1 MGLRLASAAVA
12 PLVKKLFTQ
21 TPPGAGLVDKP
32 VRITALVSFRGEKRT
47 VVERDLTKVAK
58 ALVERVEPEGPPLER
73 DEKARIA
80 AELVA
85 TLLALGDL
93 TMDDVQAVQLGHRE
107 LAARLLA
114 VGEEAGRGRDLPTR
128 GAEELFHG
136 LLDAAC
142 LHILDFFTKRSTFVA
157 RTLVEQSRRLDR
169 LVRTVDLLVERLG
182 DRTAEDAAF
191 ERRYAA
197 YVRGEHGTLTI
208 YGLDLAQSREWPLDD
223 AYLSLE
229 THRPDRLEDG
239 GLAEG
244 APQRA
249 ERALSGLDRVLLR
262 GHAGSGKTT
271 LVQWLAVS
279 ATRQDVAE
287 DLEHLVGRVPFV
299 LTMRTLT
306 RAGGPLPDP
315 ERFLAAVDCP
325 LVSAQPG
332 GWADR
337 VLMAG
342 RGLLLVDGIDEVP
355 ESEREGVRRWLRRLG
370 TTYPGNLWLVT
381 ARPSAVREDWLHT
394 LGFTELSLAP
404 MGHNDLHAFVHR
416 WHRAVGAAPEAA
428 DALLDLVQGRGD
440 LATLATNP
448 LMCALICAL
457 HRERNGYLPRGR
469 KALYDAALSLL
480 LERRDRE
487 RPDPPRVDVDLDADT
502 LVSLLQ
508 QLANW
513 LIINGRSEMSAEVA
527 VAQLAQSLP
536 LIHRGDRLGP
546 ATAVLRH
553 LVERSGV
560 LREPVEGAV
569 DFVHRTFQDYL
580 GARYLVEWHH
590 FPALVAHAHE
600 DQWEDVIRMAVAH
613 AQPVQRAELLIQLV
627 ERGDAEPEHRVRLHL
642 VAMACLEHATQL
654 SPDVR
659 AEVTARAHALLP
671 PRTRNESRALAGVG
685 QVVLDLLPGP
695 EEVTDDEADAVVFA
709 ATRVGADTAL
719 SRLRPFRS
727 SATGSV
733 RHLLSVNWQ
742 RFDTR
747 RYFDEILRHLPDDE
761 ALIRFARTDEELRLL
776 SGLDAMRNVDLSG
789 DFTEAAIVEAL
800 AGHPLDRIA
809 LRSCPALHD
818 IAWVDRFP
826 SLTDVLV
833 DTCQG
838 ITDLAPLA
846 DTGVHRLSLYND
858 EAPAVMRGLD
868 GLDRLAHLAIGSLTR
883 LETLAELPGAA
894 ELDSLTLPEDVPDLG
909 GIDAWPTL
917 TQLCLHFTTRG
928 FRRAEWR
935 AVAALPR
942 LEHLVL
948 HAGALRSLAD
958 HGVELPRIR
967 FLQFFPADPEEP
979 IPVDDVARVAA
990 AFPGVT
996 TLLFNTDPA
1005 DFAPLAALPELGTVR
1020 TFPPSAR
1027 RNVPDHIEVI
1037 APPAPRY

>member
-12 PLVKKLFTQ
+12 PLVKKLFA
-21 TPPGAGLVDKP
+21 PAAPGAGLVDKP
-32 VRITALVSFRGEKRT
+32 VRIAALVSFRGEKRT
-47 VVERDLTKVAK
+47 VVERDLARVAK
-58 ALVERVEPEGPPLER
+58 TLVERAEPVGHPLES
-73 DEKARIA
+73 DEKARVA
-80 AELVA
+80 EELVA
-85 TLLALGDL
+85 TLMALGDL
-93 TMDDVQAVQLGHRE
+93 AMDDVQAVQLGHRE

-114 VGEEAGRGRDLPTR
+114 AGEDAPGARDFPTR
-128 GAEELFHG
+128 RADELFHD
-136 LLDAAC
+136 LLDTAC
-142 LHILDFFTKRSTFVA
+142 LHILDFFTKRSTFIA
-157 RTLVEQSRRLDR
+157 RTLVEQSRQLGR

-191 ERRYAA
+191 EERYAA

-229 THRPDRLEDG
+229 THRPDRVEDG
-239 GLAEG
+239 GLAER

-249 ERALSGLDRVLLR
+249 ERALGGLDRVLLR

-279 ATRQDVAE
+279 AARQDAAK

-315 ERFLAAVDCP
+315 GRFLAAVDCP
-325 LVSAQPG
+325 LAGAQPA
-332 GWADR
+332 GWTDR
-337 VLMAG
+337 VLATG
-342 RGLLLVDGIDEVP
+342 RGLLLVDGVDEVP
-355 ESEREGVRRWLRRLG
+355 EGEREGVRRWLRRLG

-381 ARPSAVREDWLHT
+381 ARPSAVREDWLHA

-404 MGHNDLHAFVHR
+404 MGHTDLHAFVHR

-428 DALLDLVQGRGD
+428 DTLLDLVQGRGD
-440 LATLATNP
+440 LAALATNP
-448 LMCALICAL
+448 LMCAVICAL

-487 RPDPPRVDVDLDADT
+487 RPDPPRVEVDLDADT

-527 VAQLAQSLP
+527 TAQLAQSLP

-546 ATAVLRH
+546 ATTVLRH
-553 LVERSGV
+553 LIERSGV
-560 LREPVEGAV
+560 LREPVDGAV

-613 AQPVQRAELLIQLV
+613 AQPVQRGELLTRLI

-659 AEVTARAHALLP
+659 AEVTARARALLP
-671 PRTRNESRALAGVG
+671 PRTREESRALAGVG

-695 EEVTDDEADAVVFA
+695 DELYDDEADAVVYA
-709 ATRVGADTAL
+709 ATRVGTDTAL
-719 SRLRPFRS
+719 NKLRPFRS
-727 SATGSV
+727 RATGSV

-747 RYFDEILRHLPDDE
+747 RYFDEILRHLHDDDT
-761 ALIRFARTDEELRLL
+761 LIRFARTDEELRLL
-776 SGLDAMRNVDLSG
+776 SGLAGMRGIDLSG
-789 DFTEAAIVEAL
+789 DFTEAALIEAL
-800 AGHPLDRIA
+800 TGHPLGLIH
-809 LRSCPALHD
+809 LRSCPALRD
-818 IAWVDRFP
+818 IAWVRRFP
-826 SLTDVLV
+826 SLTTLLV
-833 DTCQG
+833 DTCHG
-838 ITDLAPLA
+838 ITDLTPLA
-846 DTGVHRLSLYND
+846 DTGVQRLHLYND

-868 GLDRLAHLAIGSLTR
+868 RLDGLTELTVGSRTR
-883 LETLAELPGAA
+883 LGTLAELPGAA
-894 ELDSLTLPEDVPDLG
+894 ELASLTLPNDVPDLG
-909 GIDAWPTL
+909 GIGAWPTL

-928 FRRAEWR
+928 PSREEWE

-942 LEHLVL
+942 LTTLVL
-948 HAGALRSLAD
+948 HAGAVRSLAD
-958 HGVELPRIR
+958 HGMALPRVR
-967 FLQFFPADPEEP
+967 SLQFFPDDPEG
-979 IPVDDVARVAA
+979 PVPADDVARVAA
-990 AFPGVT
+990 AFPGAAW
-996 TLLFNTDPA
+996 LLFNTDPA
-1005 DFAPLAALPELGTVR
+1005 DFAPLAALPGLETVR